1 MASRAADRENK
12 KRRITEASGPV
23 ESLIEKDPSGNG
35 PSLLFRSCLF
45 SFGTGTA
52 ECGVIVSCDFSFYPP
67 FWLPVQLAICY
78 GILVSARSFVGLV
91 GGVFGEHKLSC
102 FFLFLLSCYSQKTPV
117 DCMTLFPSYR
127 SKVLMCAFSK
137 RYPNGSGFPEA
148 SPSVLRSNPVVTS
161 YF

>member
-23 ESLIEKDPSGNG
+23 ESLIKKDPSGNG

-91 GGVFGEHKLSC
+91 GEEKRITLEAFLASTNCRVF
-102 FFLFLLSCYSQKTPV
+102 FFFYYPV
-117 DCMTLFPSYR
+117 IR
-127 SKVLMCAFSK
+127 K
-137 RYPNGSGFPEA
+137 RHLWTA
-148 SPSVLRSNPVVTS
+148 
-161 YF
+161 